1 MKREVNSRANSNGT
15 ERNPERY
22 RVPTGHFA
30 TVRVVRVAFALHS
43 LHELTTRARSRG
55 SPVRATCFVL
65 RHVSRVL
72 QIQILNHV
80 VQIQIL
86 MDIDSAPCEIDLEP
100 SSWLP
105 STSTLIYLIQ
115 QRFRAKA
122 EAPTLIRWRRQLPD

>member
-1 MKREVNSRANSNGT
+1 MRHGKDTDKGIA
-15 ERNPERY
+15 RY
-22 RVPTGHFA
+22 KGF
-30 TVRVVRVAFALHS
+30 
-43 LHELTTRARSRG
+43 
-55 SPVRATCFVL
+55 
-65 RHVSRVL
+65 
-72 QIQILNHV
+72 
-80 VQIQIL
+80 QIL